1 MTRSAFE
8 VADIPSAMAELESTS
23 RTFFIPISRMP
34 DGLREATASAYL
46 CMRAIDEIEDHPDL
60 SNATKVEILRNVS
73 LAIQSYSHERR
84 HALRDVLAP
93 ALSPYAGVLPTVSLH
108 LAEWATYAPD
118 EIAPR
123 IWADTAAM
131 AERMA
136 HWAGVNWRI
145 ESKTDLDAYTYSVA
159 AAVGLLMCDIMAWY
173 DGSQMDR
180 RYAIYFGRG
189 LQVTNIARNHAEDL
203 RRGANFFPPG
213 WTDAD
218 MRNYAAH
225 WLKLTSDYAATM
237 PEASFS
243 YLIKIP
249 LALAQATL
257 ETLSKGHEKLTC
269 EQVTALTHP

>member
-1 MTRSAFE
+1 MTIPEHTTAE
-8 VADIPSAMAELESTS
+8 IPSAMEILEATS

-60 SNATKVEILRNVS
+60 SNQTKAQILRNVS
-73 LAIQSYSHERR
+73 LAIQGYSHEQR
-84 HALRDVLAP
+84 HSLRDALAP
-93 ALSPYAGVLPTVSLH
+93 ALRPYAGVLPDVSLH

-118 EIAPR
+118 GIAPR

-145 ESKTDLDAYTYSVA
+145 DSQTDLDAYTYSVA
-159 AAVGLLMCDIMAWY
+159 AAVGLLMCDIMAWH
-173 DGSQMDR
+173 DGTQMDR
-180 RYAIYFGRG
+180 RHAIHFGRG
-189 LQVTNIARNHAEDL
+189 LQMTNIARNRAEDIQ
-203 RRGANFFPPG
+203 RGADFFPPG
-213 WTDAD
+213 WSDAD
-218 MRNYAAH
+218 IRNYAAH
-225 WLKLTSDYAATM
+225 WLKLTSDYAATL
-237 PEASFS
+237 PEAPFS

-257 ETLSKGHEKLTC
+257 ETLNEGRDKLTR
-269 EQVTALTHP
+269 EQVMALTRP

>member
-1 MTRSAFE
+1 MTSQLSEAT
-8 VADIPSAMAELESTS
+8 AIPNAMEILEATS

-46 CMRAIDEIEDHPDL
+46 CMRAIDEIEDHPHLD
-60 SNATKVEILRNVS
+60 NETKARILREVS
-73 LAIQSYSHERR
+73 LAIQGYSHEQR
-84 HALRDVLAP
+84 HSLRDILAP
-93 ALSPYAGVLPTVSLH
+93 ALMPYAGVLPDVSVH

-136 HWAGVNWRI
+136 HWANVNWRI
-145 ESKTDLDAYTYSVA
+145 DSQTDLDAYTYSVA

-173 DGSQMDR
+173 DGTQMDR
-180 RYAIYFGRG
+180 RHAIHFGRG
-189 LQVTNIARNHAEDL
+189 LQMTNIARNRAEDL
-203 RRGANFFPPG
+203 QRGANFFPPG

-218 MRNYAAH
+218 VRTYAAH
-225 WLKLTSDYAATM
+225 WLKLTSDYAVTL
-237 PEASFS
+237 PEAPFS

-257 ETLSKGHEKLTC
+257 QTLNAGHEKLSR
-269 EQVTALTHP
+269 EQVIALTRP